1 MTSVC
6 TLHGVFPAPEIRW
19 TIHYNHSESLVES
32 KHVHTKTE
40 QDPENY
46 LYTSSSTL
54 HIPADHY
61 RAITCLCHNP
71 TSNTTLNATYTL
83 SKGRLKVHNALFS
96 TCWVRKQETGR
107 ALWIQTVSFCF
118 SRCSSVE
125 FTWPDC
131 RSHSGCCSS
140 SNSSAAAVVHT
151 WCELTDRRSFFQVYI
166 CLKDVYVFLSL
177 VYVTQQHLSAFT
189 FWIQVLEI
197 D

>member
-1 MTSVC
+1 MPYKHLKLAVNTKTMTSVC

-96 TCWVRKQETGR
+96 TC
-107 ALWIQTVSFCF
+107 
-118 SRCSSVE
+118 
-125 FTWPDC
+125 
-131 RSHSGCCSS
+131 
-140 SNSSAAAVVHT
+140 
-151 WCELTDRRSFFQVYI
+151 
-166 CLKDVYVFLSL
+166 
-177 VYVTQQHLSAFT
+177 
-189 FWIQVLEI
+189 
-197 D
+197 